1 MTEKELKSRNSTNN
15 CIKHYYKN
23 KTAKEIIK
31 GDYYKKDNLMVTC
44 QKNEIQGYYAT
55 SFEEALILTNSN
67 NDTLKKVITN
77 VNNNLRKIVNSGEM
91 IKKSYELQ
99 KRLSSSKS
107 DFANTIL
114 YECIVNE
121 KKRYSVAYVY

>member
-1 MTEKELKSRNSTNN
+1 
-15 CIKHYYKN
+15 
-23 KTAKEIIK
+23 
-31 GDYYKKDNLMVTC
+31 MVTC

-77 VNNNLRKIVNSGEM
+77 VNNNLGKIVNSGEM

-99 KRLSSSKS
+99 NRLSSSKS

-121 KKRYSVAYVY
+121 KNGIQLPMYIDDGLEFIKGKLDKELGDKVK